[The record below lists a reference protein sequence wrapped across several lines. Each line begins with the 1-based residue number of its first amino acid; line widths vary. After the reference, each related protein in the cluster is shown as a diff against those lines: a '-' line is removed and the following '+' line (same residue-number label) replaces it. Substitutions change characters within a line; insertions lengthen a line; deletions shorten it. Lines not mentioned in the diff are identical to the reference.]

1 MLRTIR
7 EHLDEAGSVDDQSY
21 LLTSALSAHESH
33 LARVEFDVV
42 QEYMD
47 VVNVIT
53 YGMIY
58 QHDDPDLPPHELVSL
73 PAQ

>member
-1 MLRTIR
+1 
-7 EHLDEAGSVDDQSY
+7 
-21 LLTSALSAHESH
+21 
-33 LARVEFDVV
+33 
-42 QEYMD
+42 MD